1 MALRNNKR
9 NDCNDVQSLLT
20 QGNQLLEGAYDI
32 TLIEMRLLYLALT
45 KIDSRKPQPASE
57 YTLFAKE
64 Y

>member
-1 MALRNNKR
+1 MWFGYWSWEGMALRNNKR

-45 KIDSRKPQPASE
+45 KI
-57 YTLFAKE
+57 
-64 Y
+64 